1 MKKKHLT
8 KLNESK
14 EIAEVLKKNLRKLK
28 RKERS
33 IKQRVQILGRSIV
46 RELPM

>member
-14 EIAEVLKKNLRKLK
+14 EIAEVLKKICENWNEK
-28 RKERS
+28 RDR
-33 IKQRVQILGRSIV
+33 
-46 RELPM
+46 